1 MGGTKMGV
9 TKQLYQLQELD
20 LEIDSQE
27 QALSQTMSQLGESP
41 AVLRVQSQ
49 LQSEQQRLEELRRK
63 QHSAEW
69 EIEDISTKLTPAE
82 ETLFSGRVKNPKE
95 LANLQHEVE
104 MLKAKRN
111 QMEEKALEIMEQVEL
126 SETSVTKISSELETL
141 KAEWQRQQQELADS
155 VERLKAILADL
166 RQKRQLLSAEIS
178 PQVVE
183 LYQGLRKERGTAVAR
198 VEQGICRGCRI
209 SLPITEL
216 QQARSGNLVKCSSCG
231 RILFL
236 A

>member
-1 MGGTKMGV
+1 MSAAR
-9 TKQLYQLQELD
+9 QLYQLQELD

-27 QALSQTMSQLGESP
+27 QALSQATSQLGESQ
-41 AVLRVQSQ
+41 AVLKLQRQ

-69 EIEDISTKLTPAE
+69 EIEDISTKLAPAE
-82 ETLFSGRVKNPKE
+82 ETLFSGRIKNPKE

-104 MLKAKRN
+104 VLKAKRN
-111 QMEEKALEIMEQVEL
+111 QMEEKTLEIMEQVEL
-126 SETSVTKISSELETL
+126 AESGVAKTNEQLETL
-141 KAEWQRQQQELADS
+141 KAEWQRQQQELAET
-155 VERLKAILADL
+155 VERLKAILSDL
-166 RQKRQLLSAEIS
+166 RQRRQLLSAEI
-178 PQVVE
+178 PPKAVE
-183 LYQGLRKERGTAVAR
+183 LYQGLRKEKRTAVAR

-209 SLPITEL
+209 SLPTTEL
-216 QQARSGNLVKCSSCG
+216 QQARSGNLIRCSSCG

>member
-1 MGGTKMGV
+1 MGV

-41 AVLRVQSQ
+41 AVLRVQGQ

-63 QHSAEW
+63 QHSTEW
-69 EIEDISTKLTPAE
+69 EIEDISTKLAPAE

-95 LANLQHEVE
+95 LSNLQHEVE

-111 QMEEKALEIMEQVEL
+111 QTEEKALEIMEQVEL
-126 SETSVTKISSELETL
+126 CETSVAKISSELETL

-155 VERLKAILADL
+155 VERLKAVLADL
-166 RQKRQLLSAEIS
+166 RHKRQLLSAEIS

-209 SLPITEL
+209 SLPTTEL

>member
-1 MGGTKMGV
+1 MGV
-9 TKQLYQLQELD
+9 ARQLYQLQELD

-27 QALSQTMSQLGESP
+27 QALSQTMSQLGESQ
-41 AVLRVQSQ
+41 AVLKVQRQ

-69 EIEDISTKLTPAE
+69 EIEDISNKLAPAE
-82 ETLFSGRVKNPKE
+82 KKLFSGDIKNPKE

-104 MLKAKRN
+104 VLKAKRN
-111 QMEEKALEIMEQVEL
+111 QTEEKTLEIMEQVEL
-126 SETSVTKISSELETL
+126 AESGVARTNKELETL
-141 KAEWQRQQQELADS
+141 KAEWQRQQQELS
-155 VERLKAILADL
+155 ENVERLKAILSDL
-166 RQKRQLLSAEIS
+166 KQKRQLLLAEIP
-178 PQVVE
+178 PQAVE
-183 LYQGLRKERGTAVAR
+183 LYQRLRKERRTAVAR

-209 SLPITEL
+209 SLPTTEL
-216 QQARSGNLVKCSSCG
+216 QKARSGNLVKCSSCG

>member
-1 MGGTKMGV
+1 MSAAR
-9 TKQLYQLQELD
+9 QLYQLQELD
-20 LEIDSQE
+20 LEIESQE
-27 QALSQTMSQLGESP
+27 QALSQATSRLGESQ
-41 AVLRVQSQ
+41 AVLKLQSQ
-49 LQSEQQRLEELRRK
+49 LQSEQPRLEELRRK

-69 EIEDISTKLTPAE
+69 EIEGISTKLSTAE
-82 ETLFSGRVKNPKE
+82 ETLYSGQVKNPKE
-95 LANLQHEVE
+95 LSNLQHEVE
-104 MLKAKRN
+104 VLKAKRN

-126 SETSVTKISSELETL
+126 AETGVARINKQLETL
-141 KAEWQRQQQELADS
+141 KAEWQRQQQELSEAI
-155 VERLKAILADL
+155 ERLKAILSDL
-166 RQKRQLLSAEIS
+166 GQRRQLLSAEIS
-178 PQVVE
+178 PQAVE

-209 SLPITEL
+209 SLPTTEL

>member
-1 MGGTKMGV
+1 MGV
-9 TKQLYQLQELD
+9 TKQLYELQELD

-41 AVLRVQSQ
+41 AVLRVQGQ
-49 LQSEQQRLEELRRK
+49 LQSEQERLEELRRK

-69 EIEDISTKLTPAE
+69 EIEDISTKLAPAE
-82 ETLFSGRVKNPKE
+82 KKLFSGDIKNSKE

-111 QMEEKALEIMEQVEL
+111 QMEDKALEIMEQVEL
-126 SETSVTKISSELETL
+126 CETSLTKISSELEKV
-141 KAEWQRQQQELADS
+141 KAEWQRQQQELSDS
-155 VERLKAILADL
+155 VERLKAILSDL
-166 RQKRQLLSAEIS
+166 KGKRQLLSAEIS

-209 SLPITEL
+209 SLPTTEL

>member
-1 MGGTKMGV
+1 MSV
-9 TKQLYQLQELD
+9 AKQLYELQELD

-27 QALSQTMSQLGESP
+27 QALAQATSQLGESQ
-41 AVLRVQSQ
+41 ALLRAQGQ
-49 LQSEQQRLEELRRK
+49 LQSEQKRLEELQRK
-63 QHSAEW
+63 QRSAED
-69 EIEDISTKLTPAE
+69 EIEDISTKLAPAE
-82 ETLFSGRVKNPKE
+82 KKLFSGDIKNPKE
-95 LANLQHEVE
+95 LSNLQHEVE
-104 MLKAKRN
+104 VLKAKRN

-126 SETSVTKISSELETL
+126 GETSVAGTSRELEKV
-141 KAEWQRQQQELADS
+141 KAEWQRQQQALADS
-155 VERLKAILADL
+155 IERIKAALADL
-166 RQKRQLLSAEIS
+166 KGKRQLLLGELS